1 MKKTARLVVLV
12 VLVSLCAI
20 GVVLVR
26 VLLGPNIEGPL
37 FQDIRPVP
45 ISELSADR
53 FMHALKE
60 ENYQRAYE
68 MLAPHLKREMGNV
81 EDFQSSLLQSG
92 VDPKSWHWTSSS
104 DSTGIVNGEVT
115 MKDGTQAS
123 GTLILA
129 TLLDDGSVVVTEY
142 RFSRN

>member
-26 VLLGPNIEGPL
+26 ALLGPN
-37 FQDIRPVP
+37 IRPVP

-129 TLLDDGSVVVTEY
+129 QLRDDGSVVVTEY

>member
-26 VLLGPNIEGPL
+26 ALLGPNIEGPL

-60 ENYQRAYE
+60 GGLPE
-68 MLAPHLKREMGNV
+68 HCG
-81 EDFQSSLLQSG
+81 
-92 VDPKSWHWTSSS
+92 
-104 DSTGIVNGEVT
+104 
-115 MKDGTQAS
+115 
-123 GTLILA
+123 
-129 TLLDDGSVVVTEY
+129 
-142 RFSRN
+142 